1 MSHLLVSKKLQ
12 RPIYNMAL
20 RNAFQD
26 LATEQTL
33 NNFKID
39 NITLDRELLTEI
51 LYELKV
57 MNLQL
62 SIITGEELS
71 KDDINLEKRL

>member
-1 MSHLLVSKKLQ
+1 
-12 RPIYNMAL
+12 MAL

-33 NNFKID
+33 NNSKID

-62 SIITGEELS
+62 SVITGEELS
-71 KDDINLEKRL
+71 KGDINLEKRL

>member
-1 MSHLLVSKKLQ
+1 
-12 RPIYNMAL
+12 MAL

-62 SIITGEELS
+62 SVITGEELS